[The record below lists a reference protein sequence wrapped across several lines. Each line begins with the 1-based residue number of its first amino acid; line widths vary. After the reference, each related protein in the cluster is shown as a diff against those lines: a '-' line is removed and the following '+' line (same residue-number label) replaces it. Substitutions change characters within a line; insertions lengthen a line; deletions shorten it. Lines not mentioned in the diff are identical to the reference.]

1 VIPLVLLCVLEPV
14 AYPMQPS
21 FYSPFKG
28 EKNGLLEYK
37 TRWNFIQYNIRVLVE
52 RTFGMLK
59 SRFKILQKR
68 VDIPLSH
75 LLDLVTI
82 CICNSN
88 GFDMDW
94 VLEVQKDAQIEANTT
109 FGNLK

>member
-1 VIPLVLLCVLEPV
+1 MRPW
-14 AYPMQPS
+14 
-21 FYSPFKG
+21 FYYPFKG
-28 EKNGLLEYK
+28 EKNGLLKYK
-37 TRWNFIQYNIRVLVE
+37 ARWNFIQYNIRVLVE
-52 RTFGMLK
+52 RAFGMLK

-68 VDIPLSH
+68 VDIPLNH

-88 GFDMDW
+88 DFDMDCT
-94 VLEVQKDAQIEANTT
+94 LEVQKDVQIETNTT